1 MKKIAWLADYRE
13 EGWFSMDR
21 VADALSQE
29 KASWNPDWQTAVWR
43 PSYQRYPLF
52 HVGGRWGR
60 NLERFAN
67 RYFHFPRWLRAQ
79 KTQADVFH
87 ILDHSYAHLAH
98 ELPPQ
103 KTIVTCHDTDAF
115 RSLRLEE
122 AEVRPWWF
130 RKMSRRVLTGLQRA
144 TLIICDSAATQEALR
159 TEHGFPSD
167 RLRVIPLGV
176 EPVFFAEAATWE
188 KPRSDIGLL
197 HVGSTIPRKRIELLL
212 EIFAGI
218 RRHYPQ
224 ATLTRVGGDFTQ
236 AQRERA
242 QALGVLEAIVVQPTL
257 SNEVLAQ
264 FYARATLTL
273 LPSAREGFGFPILES
288 LAGGTR
294 VLASDL
300 PVLRELD
307 GPGVGYVAGDDP
319 EVWIGALLK
328 TLGEPR
334 PTREERMGFQA
345 WARQFTWLEC
355 AKKLQLVY
363 DEIA

>member
-29 KASWNPDWQTAVWR
+29 KTGWKPDEQTAVWR
-43 PSYQRYPLF
+43 PPYRQYGLL
-52 HVGGRWGR
+52 HLLGRWGW

-67 RYFHFPRWLRAQ
+67 RYLHFPRWLRARQ
-79 KTQADVFH
+79 TQADIFH
-87 ILDHSYAHLAH
+87 ILDHSYAHLVH
-98 ELPPQ
+98 ELPLH

-115 RSLRLEE
+115 RSLRAED

-130 RKMSRRVLTGLQRA
+130 RKMSRRVLTGLQKA
-144 TLIICDSAATQEALR
+144 AVIVCDSAATREALR
-159 TEHGFPSD
+159 SEHGFSSD

-176 EPVFFAEAATWE
+176 EPVFFADEANFG
-188 KPRSDIGLL
+188 KPRPDIGLL

-212 EIFAGI
+212 DVFAGI

-224 ATLTRVGGDFTQ
+224 AILTRVGGDFTKT
-236 AQRERA
+236 QRERA
-242 QALGVLEAIVVQPTL
+242 RTLGVLEAIVIQPTL
-257 SNEVLAQ
+257 SNEALAQ
-264 FYARATLTL
+264 LYVKATLTL
-273 LPSAREGFGFPILES
+273 LPSASEGFGFPILES

-300 PVLRELD
+300 PVLRELN
-307 GPGVGYVAGDDP
+307 GPGVRYVAGDNP
-319 EVWIGALLK
+319 EVWIEALLGALR
-328 TLGEPR
+328 EPA
-334 PTREERMGFQA
+334 PTRDERKNFQA
-345 WARQFTWLEC
+345 WAGQFTWLAC
-355 AKKLQLVY
+355 VKKLQLIY